1 VLAHLGFTPVI
12 EGEPK
17 LMDERIFR
25 EEPMGLKGDLLT
37 VPLKARFAYDAERN
51 IFFLNLE
58 GLSVHTPARL
68 EAITA

>member
-1 VLAHLGFTPVI
+1 
-12 EGEPK
+12 
-17 LMDERIFR
+17 MDERIFR